1 MTDKIEIMARQEKTI
16 SVLNRDIDMLKTTNR
31 ELEEALAVARA
42 NGRAIGNVVLDNI
55 ATIEK
60 LETDLC
66 IARGRI
72 NTLETDLDNAET
84 HIKALESNSVVP
96 AMIEINGGAD
106 VLHS

>member
-1 MTDKIEIMARQEKTI
+1 MTDKIELMARQEKTI
-16 SVLNRDIDMLKTTNR
+16 SVLNREIDKLKTTNR

-42 NGRAIGNVVLDNI
+42 NSRAIGNVILDNV

-60 LETDLC
+60 LEADLR

-84 HIKALESNSVVP
+84 HIKALENNSAVP
-96 AMIEINGGAD
+96 AKFEINGGVD